1 MKTIYISLTFLFLTG
16 CTGMNDTQQR
26 MVSGAAI
33 GGTLAGPVG
42 AAIGGGIGWMIDV
55 GDQSKHERQY
65 DNTKFSNF

>member
-1 MKTIYISLTFLFLTG
+1 
-16 CTGMNDTQQR
+16 MNDTQQR